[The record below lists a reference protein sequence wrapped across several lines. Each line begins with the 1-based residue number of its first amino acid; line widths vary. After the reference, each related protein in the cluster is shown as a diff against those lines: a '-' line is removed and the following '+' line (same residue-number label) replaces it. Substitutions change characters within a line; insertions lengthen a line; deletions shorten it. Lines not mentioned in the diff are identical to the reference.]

1 MTKVE
6 LAEWQQAT
14 PETVPA
20 LRGISFASD
29 LRDLELLDHLER
41 QRMITVREFRDG
53 IGITTTSFVGSVS
66 VGPLTLRI
74 RPKVEGR
81 PFSVLLGY
89 ALGLPELELLPEH
102 EVGLTNPAFQ
112 DLLFE

>member
-53 IGITTTSFVGSVS
+53 IGITTTSFVVPSARDV
-66 VGPLTLRI
+66 
-74 RPKVEGR
+74 
-81 PFSVLLGY
+81 
-89 ALGLPELELLPEH
+89 
-102 EVGLTNPAFQ
+102 TN
-112 DLLFE
+112 ESSEWTCS